1 MGKLREKKEMRGRL
15 EKGWKKMKREK
26 RRDNGGEVDESV
38 KLGSPSKWF
47 HHKRRYGWVNT

>member
-1 MGKLREKKEMRGRL
+1 MRGRL